1 MSNNVRK
8 LHPVNKKK
16 TLNQML
22 QQLPI
27 QDLDNK
33 DLIALIVQ
41 FLQETPDDKTL
52 GDYATRSKVK
62 LDALRL
68 IHDILKTETKS
79 AQHDEL
85 LDLLADDEE

>member
-1 MSNNVRK
+1 
-8 LHPVNKKK
+8 
-16 TLNQML
+16 ML

-68 IHDILKTETKS
+68 IHDILKNETKS